1 VCLTHRS
8 NVETNAETDSTL
20 PCDGLCT
27 VKSVERLN
35 EPSLGD
41 CLGRQ
46 RAMAMYIVDG
56 WDAGF
61 VLVSTK
67 SPIPFT
73 FSSLCSHLAILS
85 AGACS
90 AEPVTSRR
98 VATETRP
105 IRSRYC
111 LPSHHCCPVRGE
123 DCRTTGPVVHLV
135 KLETGSFV
143 IGPSKKPIHA
153 PACQ

>member
-1 VCLTHRS
+1 MCLTHRS

-35 EPSLGD
+35 ESSLGN

-46 RAMAMYIVDG
+46 RTMAIYIVDS
-56 WDAGF
+56 WVAGF

-67 SPIPFT
+67 SLTPFT
-73 FSSLCSHLAILS
+73 FSSLCSYLAILS
-85 AGACS
+85 AEAYS
-90 AEPVTSRR
+90 AEPVASQR

-105 IRSRYC
+105 IRCRYC
-111 LPSHHCCPVRGE
+111 LPSHHCCPVRDE
-123 DCRTTGPVVHLV
+123 DCRTTGPVVYLV

-143 IGPSKKPIHA
+143 VGPSKKPIHA